1 MISLNEW
8 DRLHRMSIRLK
19 AQYPKGTVVEL
30 HNMEGE
36 SRMPAG
42 LRGRVIAVD
51 DAAQIHVDWD
61 NGSSLALNVDH
72 DSFTVISKPQKKRD
86 DPSR

>member
-1 MISLNEW
+1 MNEW

-51 DAAQIHVDWD
+51 DHDSPEVREEKV
-61 NGSSLALNVDH
+61 SLADAYIQDFKELL
-72 DSFTVISKPQKKRD
+72 FR
-86 DPSR
+86 